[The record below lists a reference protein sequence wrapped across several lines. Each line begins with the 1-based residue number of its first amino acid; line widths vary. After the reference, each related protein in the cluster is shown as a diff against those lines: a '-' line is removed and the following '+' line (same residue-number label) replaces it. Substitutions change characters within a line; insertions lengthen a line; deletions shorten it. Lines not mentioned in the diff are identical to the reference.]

1 MVVVVV
7 VVGEGWEA
15 LVSFS
20 PLIMLA
26 PGSAQPALI
35 THGLSTHSEFES

>member
-1 MVVVVV
+1 MVVL
-7 VVGEGWEA
+7 VVGEVWGA

-20 PLIMLA
+20 SLVMLA

-35 THGLSTHSEFES
+35 THGLFMHSEFES